1 LERSEVFDP
10 VFLTLTPKPSKTG
23 VFFTQ
28 KQEIISELISE
39 LFLQNFCEFEK
50 TRIFPKNFQTSK
62 TELFRNS
69 QKQKVLKILS
79 NAGPYLRECTFV
91 L

>member
-50 TRIFPKNFQTSK
+50 TGYFQTSV

-69 QKQKVLKILS
+69 RKQKIQKIPTF
-79 NAGPYLRECTFV
+79 AGP
-91 L
+91 